1 VYSDGTLANVTN
13 IAIWTSSAQG
23 VVTVGH
29 TTGLETGVSLG
40 SATIAATF
48 GSITAT
54 DPASV
59 VAATWVHT
67 GPLTVARFSHTATVL
82 PNGMVLVAG
91 GCCGLN
97 YPEFYD
103 SALGTWSS
111 KCCGGPYSYLGF
123 TATLL
128 ANGKVLFAGGQQ
140 MMGEGTATA
149 AVDLYD
155 SVSGAWSAA
164 ASLPSAL
171 VGHTATLLASGKVL
185 VAGGADS
192 VALNVGST
200 ANALLYDPASDTWSA
215 TGNLVAPVSNAT
227 ATLLSNG
234 KVLVVAG
241 SIAQLYDPVS
251 GTWSATGGLATA
263 RYAHTATLLSSG
275 KVLVAGGSNGPT
287 LEAGLSS
294 AELYD
299 PVAGTW
305 SSTGSL
311 ITARYSHT
319 ATLLPNGTVLMAGGY
334 DLNLIPLAS
343 AELYDPVAGTWS
355 ATGSLLM
362 GRVLHTASLLP
373 NGVVLV
379 AGGITAASNG
389 DADVT
394 AELYYH

>member
-1 VYSDGTLANVTN
+1 VYSDGTLADVTN
-13 IAIWTSSAQG
+13 MAIWTSSAQG
-23 VVTVGH
+23 VVTIGP
-29 TTGLETGVSLG
+29 TTGLETGISLG
-40 SATIAATF
+40 PAKIAATF

-54 DPASV
+54 EPALV

-67 GPLTVARFSHTATVL
+67 GPLAVARFSHTATVL

-103 SALGTWSS
+103 PALGTWSS
-111 KCCGGPYSYLGF
+111 KCCGGPDSFLGF

-140 MMGEGTATA
+140 MTDEGIATA

-155 SVSGAWSAA
+155 SVSGTWSAA

-185 VAGGADS
+185 VAGGAGS
-192 VALNVGST
+192 TAFGVIST
-200 ANALLYDPASDTWSA
+200 ANALLYDPVSDAWSA

-241 SIAQLYDPVS
+241 SIAQLYDPVT
-251 GTWSATGGLATA
+251 GTWSATGSLATA
-263 RYAHTATLLSSG
+263 RYAQTATLLSNG
-275 KVLVAGGSNGPT
+275 KVLVTGGTNGAT
-287 LEAGLSS
+287 SDAGLSS

-299 PVAGTW
+299 PVAGIW
-305 SSTGSL
+305 SNTGGL

-319 ATLLPNGTVLMAGGY
+319 ATLLPNGTVLVAGGY
-334 DLNLIPLAS
+334 NSSLIPLGS
-343 AELYDPVAGTWS
+343 AELYDPVAGTWT

-362 GRVLHTASLLP
+362 ARVFHAASLLP

-379 AGGITAASNG
+379 SGGITAASNG
-389 DADVT
+389 DPDVT
-394 AELYYH
+394 AELYY